1 MSLQDID
8 GFTPLHLAIKSSEQ
22 IKSGRP
28 MRALLM
34 KGANRDA
41 RDKKGRRPAD
51 LIDDIKDENLQ
62 GELRQGL
69 QDGGKCDCL
78 MLRTQMK
85 KTEKS
90 LQMPMAFLLFY
101 DSTFAILMLF
111 LFPVWEEEWQVYL
124 NLMLGMIT
132 MTFWF
137 ISQFSD
143 PGFIKRPRQVDFLK
157 LM

>member
-1 MSLQDID
+1 
-8 GFTPLHLAIKSSEQ
+8 
-22 IKSGRP
+22 
-28 MRALLM
+28 
-34 KGANRDA
+34 
-41 RDKKGRRPAD
+41 
-51 LIDDIKDENLQ
+51 
-62 GELRQGL
+62 
-69 QDGGKCDCL
+69 
-78 MLRTQMK
+78 MK